1 MIAASTYK
9 SRPRTHGS
17 RGRKGL
23 WALALIGI
31 SLAAVMALMMASADQ
46 TPYGATQV
54 WSGETAGGA
63 YTTSSFGVG
72 SRVIVGNA
80 NGQDT
85 ASLPAATL
93 IQVGAR

>member
-1 MIAASTYK
+1 MIAASMYK

-23 WALALIGI
+23 WTLALIGV

-46 TPYGATQV
+46 TPYGTTQV

-63 YTTSSFGVG
+63 YTAPASVTG
-72 SRVIVGNA
+72 SGAIGGDTY
-80 NGQDT
+80 GQDT
-85 ASLPAATL
+85 GNLPAATL
-93 IQVGAR
+93 IRVGAR

>member
-1 MIAASTYK
+1 MIAASMYK
-9 SRPRTHGS
+9 SRPRTRGN

-23 WALALIGI
+23 WALALIGV

-63 YTTSSFGVG
+63 YTAPASVTG
-72 SRVIVGNA
+72 SGAIGGDTY
-80 NGQDT
+80 GQDT
-85 ASLPAATL
+85 GSLPAATL
-93 IQVGAR
+93 IRVGAR